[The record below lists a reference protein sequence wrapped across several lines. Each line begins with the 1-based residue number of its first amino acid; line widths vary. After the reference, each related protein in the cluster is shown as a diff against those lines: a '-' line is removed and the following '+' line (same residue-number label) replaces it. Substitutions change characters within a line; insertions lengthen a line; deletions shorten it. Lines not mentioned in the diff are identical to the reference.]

1 MNQDTAQRVD
11 SKYLGIFLATNT
23 SEGDAWNNYS
33 HYLKTLNLV
42 FSDLNLSGTYA
53 YRRNLTFLYDA
64 TSSVNALNGIIL
76 ETVNG

>member
-42 FSDLNLSGTYA
+42 LLILIYQVLM
-53 YRRNLTFLYDA
+53 LTDE
-64 TSSVNALNGIIL
+64 I
-76 ETVNG
+76 